1 MTRFRS
7 FLWTGAIVL
16 LAIGFDQTTKAF
28 AKTALRFRPPVSFFG
43 GIVQFFYAE
52 NPGAF
57 LSLGADLSETVR
69 FRLFTLVVG
78 GFLVGLLLYLCFN
91 RSAARAEVIAL
102 SMVLGGGISNLID
115 RMVGSHRV
123 IDFMVIGT
131 GPLRTGIFNVA
142 DVAITV
148 GVGVL
153 FWVSFRPAGANRE
166 TTSRHDE
173 SLPKN

>member
-16 LAIGFDQTTKAF
+16 VTIGFDQTAKAF
-28 AKTALRFRPPVSFFG
+28 AKAALKFRPPVSFFG
-43 GIVQFFYAE
+43 GIVQLLYAE

-57 LSLGADLSETVR
+57 LSLGAGLSETVR

-78 GFLVGLLLYLCFN
+78 GFLIGLLLYLCFN
-91 RSAARAEVIAL
+91 RSASRVEAIAL

-115 RMVGSHRV
+115 RMVGPHRV
-123 IDFMVIGT
+123 IDFLVIGI

-142 DVAITV
+142 DVAITA

-153 FWVSFRPAGANRE
+153 FWISIRPTGANRE
-166 TTSRHDE
+166 TRSRHD
-173 SLPKN
+173 